1 MKAFVLFLKE
11 VESTHQPAIEAMI
24 SAKAHGLDAEM
35 FEGYTPS
42 RADEYIQ
49 RENLKPYSPGPKLY
63 DIKWKKGGVRGCMIS
78 HLEMWKKCVAL
89 DETVVILEHDSIV
102 VSDSYKTPFDKLLH
116 LDKHRFVE
124 PDPDLGNTPAVEK
137 LQHYRKGQQQLQ
149 GTYGYVVKPETAKRL
164 IRGAYE
170 EGLTAADMF
179 VKDLYCEI
187 QVVTP
192 RAVKVNNQES
202 LTSNRNFYI

>member
-49 RENLKPYSPGPKLY
+49 RENLRPYSPGPKLY

-78 HLEMWKKCVAL
+78 HLEMWKNSELL
-89 DETVVILEHDSIV
+89 DPREIILDYKKKDVSI
-102 VSDSYKTPFDKLLH
+102 
-116 LDKHRFVE
+116 
-124 PDPDLGNTPAVEK
+124 N
-137 LQHYRKGQQQLQ
+137 
-149 GTYGYVVKPETAKRL
+149 
-164 IRGAYE
+164 
-170 EGLTAADMF
+170 
-179 VKDLYCEI
+179 
-187 QVVTP
+187 
-192 RAVKVNNQES
+192 
-202 LTSNRNFYI
+202 